1 MIRVTSAVIRVTR
14 QSVQSHC
21 DSHSQPT
28 PGGEGLQ
35 CASGDL
41 ASESRCA
48 QTAAIAAR
56 ARSPDAPPP
65 PAILSRA
72 QGPGRMPV
80 TGPGR
85 AIQHPPA
92 SRQPAA
98 GSIKIMI
105 IHWLLAAIVPCRALP
120 RNSTERHAS
129 HNQTRVAER
138 SALP

>member
-1 MIRVTSAVIRVTR
+1 VIRVTSAVIRVTR

-56 ARSPDAPPP
+56 AKSPDAPSP

-72 QGPGRMPV
+72 QGPGRVPV
-80 TGPGR
+80 TGPGGEGHS
-85 AIQHPPA
+85 ASA
-92 SRQPAA
+92 GESTTGSRQHQDHDHP
-98 GSIKIMI
+98 
-105 IHWLLAAIVPCRALP
+105 LAPSSNRALP
-120 RNSTERHAS
+120 CVAPEQYRA
-129 HNQTRVAER
+129 TRIA
-138 SALP
+138 